1 MGHSDPVPAE
11 VEACATAAVDI
22 ALDVHKALGGPG
34 FAEKIYHRA
43 YCLELDARRVP
54 FVTEHPILVR
64 YKQWTIPGQKV
75 DLLLGGVLIVELK
88 VVPKVKR
95 IHRLQVLSY
104 LRTLDLRLGLILNF
118 GAPIMKEGTH
128 RVIN

>member
-1 MGHSDPVPAE
+1 MAHGVPVPAE
-11 VEACATAAVDI
+11 VEAYATTAVDI
-22 ALDVHKALGGPG
+22 GVEVHRALGGPG
-34 FAEKIYHRA
+34 FSEKIYHRA

-64 YKQWTIPGQKV
+64 YKQWTIPGQKL
-75 DLLLGGVLIVELK
+75 DLLLGGVLILELK
-88 VVPKVKR
+88 VVPKVRR

-118 GAPIMKEGTH
+118 GAAIMKDGTH